1 MRLIEIQDGISINV
15 DKIDGIEEDSPTTC
29 KVYVGSH
36 TYQAMFPY
44 STLLSMLKTEDVIDK
59 KLSREESSARTM
71 EKLDKV
77 LEKAQHFAG

>member
-15 DKIDGIEEDSPTTC
+15 DKIDGIMEDGENTC
-29 KVYVGSH
+29 KVFVGSN
-36 TYQAMFPY
+36 TYQATFPY
-44 STLLSMLKTEDVIDK
+44 STLLSMLKNEDVIDK
-59 KLSREESSARTM
+59 KLSREEQSTRTM